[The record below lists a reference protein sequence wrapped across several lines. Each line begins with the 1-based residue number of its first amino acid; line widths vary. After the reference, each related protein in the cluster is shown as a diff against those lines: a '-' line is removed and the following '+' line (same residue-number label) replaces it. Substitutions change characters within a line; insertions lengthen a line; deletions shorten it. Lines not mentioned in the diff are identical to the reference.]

1 MFVNMTKKVNWNC
14 LNIQENKLSIL
25 LIEIMQQ
32 QGGGES
38 GRKFVEENFNR
49 DKIVKDF
56 INIVKKELFRT
67 IF

>member
-32 QGGGES
+32 QGGGNLEES
-38 GRKFVEENFNR
+38 LLK
-49 DKIVKDF
+49 KILIGIK
-56 INIVKKELFRT
+56 
-67 IF
+67 

>member
-32 QGGGES
+32 QGGNLEES
-38 GRKFVEENFNR
+38 LLK
-49 DKIVKDF
+49 KILIGIK
-56 INIVKKELFRT
+56 
-67 IF
+67 